1 MSVACHPAVSFSLIT
16 IITINM
22 IVTIIL
28 VGFHSNMSRCAY
40 ACHDNMS
47 MSMLAMMTVLV
58 NVFNWLYTGRPGI
71 DLSQEPPAVRMN
83 DELGGILTYKL
94 KVT

>member
-1 MSVACHPAVSFSLIT
+1 
-16 IITINM
+16 
-22 IVTIIL
+22 
-28 VGFHSNMSRCAY
+28 
-40 ACHDNMS
+40 MS

-58 NVFNWLYTGRPGI
+58 NVLNWLYTGRPGI

-94 KVT
+94 KVTWDQTSVSPVAKAHQACHPTS